1 MFQNFVGNKKS
12 KKKTRPQLIL
22 DEVVEYGSTKNMAL
36 LEINHDDIKF
46 GVTTPKPS
54 SGNYMTNFG
63 YSKKFK
69 QFAKDL

>member
-1 MFQNFVGNKKS
+1 
-12 KKKTRPQLIL
+12 
-22 DEVVEYGSTKNMAL
+22 MAL

-46 GVTTPKPS
+46 GVTTPKPT